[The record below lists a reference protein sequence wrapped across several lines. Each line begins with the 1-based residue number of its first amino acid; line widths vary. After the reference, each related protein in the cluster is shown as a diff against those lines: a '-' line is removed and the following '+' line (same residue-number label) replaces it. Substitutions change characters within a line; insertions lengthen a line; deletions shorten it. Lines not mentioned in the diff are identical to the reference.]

1 MSGSEH
7 RPREERESEFS
18 PRKER
23 CGEVQR
29 QIPFY
34 CYGEVD
40 SDSEERVESHIS
52 ECPACR
58 EELARHRA
66 FLELLDAREDAR
78 HTGEAASLLLG
89 CRTDLRQA
97 LAQQR
102 EGGHRHWLNALRDF
116 ANFHIP
122 FKVPVGA
129 MALVALGFFG
139 ARYTPEKFGGMRA
152 DLTPAAMFSNVRSV
166 EPDASGK
173 VQISVDEVRRHVVS
187 GELHDPRIQELLLSA
202 AREESNPG
210 VRVESIG
217 VLKDS
222 ADSEQV
228 RETLLYAVTHDPNAG
243 VRLKALEGLK
253 PYAGNAAVRRTLA
266 VVLQKD
272 DNPGVR
278 VQAIDLLTTHHDDSI
293 VGVLQDVVQ
302 KEDNNYVR
310 QRCSRLLEEMKAS
323 VGTY

>member
-1 MSGSEH
+1 MSCSEI
-7 RPREERESEFS
+7 
-18 PRKER
+18 
-23 CGEVQR
+23 VR
-29 QIPFY
+29 QIPLY

-40 SDSEERVESHIS
+40 SDAEERIESHIA
-52 ECPACR
+52 ECAACR
-58 EELARHRA
+58 EELARHRT
-66 FLELLDAREDAR
+66 FLELMDGREDVRASND
-78 HTGEAASLLLG
+78 AAALLIE
-89 CRTDLRQA
+89 CRTELRRGLNSA
-97 LAQQR
+97 AEAPR
-102 EGGHRHWLNALRDF
+102 HRWLESLRAF

-129 MALVALGFFG
+129 IALVALGFFG
-139 ARYTPEKFGGMRA
+139 ARYTPEKFGGVKA
-152 DLTPAAMFSNVRSV
+152 GLSGDPMFSSVRSV

-173 VQISVDEVRRHVVS
+173 VQISVDDIRRHIVS
-187 GELHDPRIQELLLSA
+187 GNLQDPHIQELLLSA

-222 ADSEQV
+222 ADSAEV
-228 RETLLYAVTHDPNAG
+228 RQTLLYVLTRDPNAG

-253 PYAGNAAVRRTLA
+253 RYAGDPLVRRTLA

-278 VQAIDLLTTHHDDSI
+278 VQAIDLLTAHRDDSI

-302 KEDNNYVR
+302 REDNNYVR
-310 QRCSRLLEEMKAS
+310 ARCSRLLEEMKAS

>member
-1 MSGSEH
+1 MSCEDI
-7 RPREERESEFS
+7 
-18 PRKER
+18 K
-23 CGEVQR
+23 R

-34 CYGEVD
+34 CYGELD
-40 SDSEERVESHIS
+40 SDNEERVESHVA
-52 ECPACR
+52 ECLSCHD
-58 EELARHRA
+58 ELARHRA

-78 HTGEAASLLLG
+78 HSDEAASLLVN
-89 CRTDLRQA
+89 CRTSLREA
-97 LAQQR
+97 LAAGR
-102 EGGHRHWLNALRDF
+102 EGGSRRHWLEALRDF

-129 MALVALGFFG
+129 IALVALGFFG
-139 ARYTPEKFGGMRA
+139 ARYTPEKFGGVKAGMA
-152 DLTPAAMFSNVRSV
+152 DPMFSSVRSV

-187 GELHDPRIQELLLSA
+187 GQLHDPRIQELLLSA
-202 AREESNPG
+202 VREESNPG

-217 VLKDS
+217 FLKDS

-228 RETLLYAVTHDPNAG
+228 RETLLYALTHDPNAG

-253 PYAGNAAVRRTLA
+253 PYAGNLAVRRTLA

-278 VQAIDLLTTHHDDSI
+278 VQAIDLLTMHHDDSI

-310 QRCSRLLEEMKAS
+310 ARCSRLLEEMKAS